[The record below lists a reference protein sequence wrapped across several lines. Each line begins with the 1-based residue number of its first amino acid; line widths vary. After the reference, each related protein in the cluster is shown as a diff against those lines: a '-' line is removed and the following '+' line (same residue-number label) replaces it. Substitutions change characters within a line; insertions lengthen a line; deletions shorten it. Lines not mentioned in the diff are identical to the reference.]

1 MKYLAGAAL
10 VTAMLGFSTH
20 PTLAQTRLDHDV
32 QKMWDDTFNPGP
44 RGDPRTNWE
53 RRNDADRYAYERER
67 RREGERA
74 EWCRYHPGACGGGPG
89 YGSYYG
95 R

>member
-10 VTAMLGFSTH
+10 LAAMLGLSTQ

-32 QKMWDDTFNPGP
+32 QKMWDDTFHPEQ

-53 RRNDADRYAYERER
+53 RSRDADRYAYERER
-67 RREGERA
+67 RRDYERA
-74 EWCRYHPGACGGGPG
+74 EWCRYHPGSCGGPG